1 MKPTDNSENLNKIAV
16 LFVILLYQQNQ
27 EPKNSLIYEHTTNIF
42 IAGKK
47 HLKTN
52 PLTLQCHEKSV

>member
-47 HLKTN
+47 TSQN
-52 PLTLQCHEKSV
+52 